1 MKLLNRISLV
11 AIATIALFSCSSSED
26 QFIGTWTNECEDE
39 VMGLKI
45 LPQKELLTLNDDN
58 SFVQSFTYFADSQ
71 YDTLAVVSV
80 NGAWELVNN
89 CLEMSY
95 DTESIVVK
103 CDDEDII
110 DIFYDN
116 LLGNVAL
123 NNEEL
128 EKAHE
133 EDSQY
138 GIQNAAVKDNSLI
151 SKENLEDEDGEVIY
165 TKVN

>member
-11 AIATIALFSCSSSED
+11 AIATIALFSCNSSED
-26 QFIGTWTNECEDE
+26 QFIGTWANECEDE

-80 NGAWELVNN
+80 NGSWELVNN
-89 CLEMSY
+89 CLEMNY

-116 LLGNVAL
+116 LLGNIAL

>member
-26 QFIGTWTNECEDE
+26 QFIGTWANECEDE

-80 NGAWELVNN
+80 NGSWELVNN
-89 CLEMSY
+89 CLEMNY

-116 LLGNVAL
+116 LLGNIAL

-138 GIQNAAVKDNSLI
+138 GIQNATVKDNSLI

>member
-26 QFIGTWTNECEDE
+26 QFIGTWVNECEDE

-80 NGAWELVNN
+80 NGSWELVNN
-89 CLEMSY
+89 CLEMNY

-110 DIFYDN
+110 DIFHDN
-116 LLGNVAL
+116 LLGNVTL

-151 SKENLEDEDGEVIY
+151 SKENLEDKDGEVIY

>member
-26 QFIGTWTNECEDE
+26 QFIGTWANECEDE

-80 NGAWELVNN
+80 NGSWELVNN
-89 CLEMSY
+89 CLEMNY

>member
-11 AIATIALFSCSSSED
+11 AIATIALFSCGSSED
-26 QFIGTWTNECEDE
+26 QFIGTWANECEDE

-80 NGAWELVNN
+80 NGSWELVNN

>member
-80 NGAWELVNN
+80 NGSWELVNN

-110 DIFYDN
+110 DIFHDN
-116 LLGNVAL
+116 LLGNVTL

-133 EDSQY
+133 EDLQY